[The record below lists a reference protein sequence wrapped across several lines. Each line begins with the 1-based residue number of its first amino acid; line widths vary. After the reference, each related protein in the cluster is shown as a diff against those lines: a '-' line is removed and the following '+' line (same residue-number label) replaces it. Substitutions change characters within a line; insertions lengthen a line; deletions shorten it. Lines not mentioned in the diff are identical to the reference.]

1 MYGEWWQGKP
11 LDGHGDSIKAEWRH
25 FVLRKTTC
33 DDIRGKLVDQNDMPS
48 RYGMQEVVL
57 CDRREAWLGTA
68 SCDVSNTH
76 SLTLLQSNHTSMQA
90 TA

>member
-48 RYGMQEVVL
+48 SYGMQEVVL
-57 CDRREAWLGTA
+57 AIEGKPGLALPHATCRI
-68 SCDVSNTH
+68 V
-76 SLTLLQSNHTSMQA
+76 TL
-90 TA
+90 